1 MSGALALVGGG
12 EWQPGCTFDRMLLE
26 ESGTDEVLILPTAA
40 AFEHPEKCVETAE
53 QHFAGLGARVKG
65 LMVLHRAEAEDQA
78 NADAIRNSRFI
89 YLSGGSAMHLRSVL
103 YTSPL
108 WDALLEAWHAGA
120 VLAGSSAGAMVLC
133 NPMVDPRG
141 GAFTVGLGLLVE
153 MAVIPH
159 HDTSTEKTK
168 RTITLAP
175 KGLPV
180 VAIEEQTA
188 LVRQPDGSWQAE
200 GAGQVVVFVDGQEAT
215 LDALPH

>member
-12 EWQPGCTFDRMLLE
+12 EWGEGCTFDRMLLE
-26 ESGTDEVLILPTAA
+26 ESSGDEVLVLPTAA
-40 AFEHPEKCVETAE
+40 AFEHPERAVEAAE
-53 QHFAGLGARVKG
+53 GHFAALGARTRG
-65 LMVLHRAEAEDQA
+65 LMVLHRAEAEDEA
-78 NADAIRNSRFI
+78 NAAAVRASSFI

-103 YTSPL
+103 HGSPL
-108 WDALLEAWHAGA
+108 WDAILAAWHDGA

-141 GAFTVGLGLLVE
+141 GAFTVGLGLLVD

-159 HDTSTEKTK
+159 HDTSPEKTK

-175 KGLPV
+175 EGLPV

-188 LVRQPDGSWQAE
+188 LVRQPDGSWRVE
-200 GAGQVVVFVDGQEAT
+200 GVGKVVVFLDGQEAD
-215 LDALPH
+215 LDALP

>member
-12 EWQPGCTFDRMLLE
+12 EWQPGCTFDRRLLE

-40 AFEHPEKCVETAE
+40 AFEHPERCVEAAE
-53 QHFAGLGARVKG
+53 QHFAPLGAKVRG
-65 LMVLHRAEAEDQA
+65 AMVLHRSEAEDETYA
-78 NADAIRNSRFI
+78 AAVRDARFI

-103 YTSPL
+103 YGSPL
-108 WDALLEAWHAGA
+108 WDALLAAWHDGA

-141 GAFTVGLGLLVE
+141 GAFTVGLGLLVD

-159 HDTSTEKTK
+159 HDTSAEKTK

-175 KGLPV
+175 KDLPV

-188 LVRQPDGSWQAE
+188 LIREPDGSWLVE
-200 GAGQVVVFVDGQEAT
+200 GAGQAVVFVDGQEAD
-215 LDALPH
+215 LEALPH